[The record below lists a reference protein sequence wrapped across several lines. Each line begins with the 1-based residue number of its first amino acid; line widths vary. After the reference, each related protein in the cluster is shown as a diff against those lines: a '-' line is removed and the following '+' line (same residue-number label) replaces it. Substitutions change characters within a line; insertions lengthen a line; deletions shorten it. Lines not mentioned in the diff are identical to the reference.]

1 LENAVR
7 NWLAWTSIQ
16 QDEEQLNLDSHQK
29 REVENQI
36 REYDNRINAQLSE
49 TFCFL
54 LVPTQEGTDPV
65 NWTIYR
71 LQNGDQLVSRASK
84 KLKMEQQLITDWA
97 PALLR
102 RELDRWLWKNENH
115 IHTDQLWEYLAQYL
129 YLPRLRDEE
138 VLIKTIRNGV
148 NSTDWEEYFA
158 YASAIKSDGTYLGLV
173 TGSIPS
179 VSIDHESVLVKP
191 EIAKKQLEKT
201 EKTWLRQGEYDNS
214 AESSPNSVNDRS
226 DFIGRSS
233 NEGESEQGKK
243 TLIHRFHA
251 TVELDPKRLGR
262 DASNISEEV
271 LTHLTSDVDTKA
283 TVTLEIDID
292 VPGGISEDKIQIIKE
307 NCNTLKFKTV
317 DFE

>member
-1 LENAVR
+1 M
-7 NWLAWTSIQ
+7 
-16 QDEEQLNLDSHQK
+16 
-29 REVENQI
+29 
-36 REYDNRINAQLSE
+36 RI
-49 TFCFL
+49 
-54 LVPTQEGTDPV
+54 
-65 NWTIYR
+65 
-71 LQNGDQLVSRASK
+71 
-84 KLKMEQQLITDWA
+84 
-97 PALLR
+97 
-102 RELDRWLWKNENH
+102 ELDRWLWKNENH

-158 YASAIKSDGTYLGLV
+158 YASAIKSDETYLGLV

-226 DFIGRSS
+226 DFIERSS

-243 TLIHRFHA
+243 TFIHRFHA

-271 LTHLTSDVDTKA
+271 LTHLTGDVDTKA
-283 TVTLEIDID
+283 TVTLEIDIE
-292 VPGGISEDKIQIIKE
+292 VPRGISEDKIQIIKE